1 MASVDL
7 DLLRTF
13 VAIYERRSLTL
24 AAGVLNVTQPSV
36 SYALGRL
43 RRDLG
48 DTLFVRSAQGM
59 TPTARADQLYAVA
72 RSAID
77 AIDDVVEG
85 REFDPGTA
93 RTRFRVALTDMGE
106 YAYLPTLMERLSAD
120 APGVSLDVVPVDVD
134 AVDRWIARGEIDAA
148 VSSAAPSGR
157 TATVDLFTETY
168 ACVAT
173 WREESLGTTVEPAE
187 LATLRLAVI
196 DSSAGHDRV
205 GRALDDA
212 GVSPVAVLRAHHFST
227 LPETLVRSGGAAI
240 VPRRVAAMFA
250 RRWPLRAR
258 PLDGLIEDF
267 QVRLFVNPTLHP
279 TAARR
284 WFLGALEEAV
294 RAFAVEADAGT
305 TVHAV
310 AEGIDARAM

>member
-24 AAGVLNVTQPSV
+24 AAGMLNVTQPSV

-48 DTLFVRSAQGM
+48 DTLFVRSTRGM
-59 TPTARADQLYAVA
+59 VPTARSEQLYAVA

-77 AIDDVVEG
+77 AIDDVVAG
-85 REFDPGTA
+85 REFDPRTA

-106 YAYLPTLMERLSAD
+106 YAYLPTLMERLSSD
-120 APGVSLDVVPVDVD
+120 APGVSLSVVPVDVD
-134 AVDRWIARGEIDAA
+134 AVDRWLASGEIDAA
-148 VSSAAPSGR
+148 ISSAAPSGR
-157 TATVDLFTETY
+157 TATVDLFSETY
-168 ACVAT
+168 VCVAL
-173 WREESLGTTVEPAE
+173 WPADLLDTVVSPTE
-187 LATLRLAVI
+187 LTTLRLAVI

-212 GVSPVAVLRAHHFST
+212 GISPLAVLRAHHYST

-240 VPRRVAAMFA
+240 VPRRVARMFA

-258 PLDGLIEDF
+258 PLDGLVEGF
-267 QVRLFVNPTLHP
+267 QVRMFANPTLHP
-279 TAARR
+279 TPARR
-284 WFLGALEEAV
+284 WFLAELEDAV
-294 RAFAVEADAGT
+294 RTFAAETD
-305 TVHAV
+305 
-310 AEGIDARAM
+310 AEGGPATDGVPV